1 METKES
7 GEKVRSSTLIYKKEN
22 QRINVGI
29 EDGCVSFLT
38 MKVEG

>member
-7 GEKVRSSTLIYKKEN
+7 GEKVRSSTLIYKKGN